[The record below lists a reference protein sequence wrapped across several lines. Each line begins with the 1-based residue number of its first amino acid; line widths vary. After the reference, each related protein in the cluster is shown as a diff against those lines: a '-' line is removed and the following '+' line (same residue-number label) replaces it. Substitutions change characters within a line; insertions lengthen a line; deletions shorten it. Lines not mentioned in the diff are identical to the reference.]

1 MIEHHAIG
9 KEKEVKQ
16 LLEKSLLHM
25 NASEIHNWMRYQ
37 FQAESMYCF
46 YVNNQLISVV
56 QMEDIE
62 LSIQNQKIAANQITM
77 AATHPDYR
85 QHGYFT
91 KLVNACLEQ
100 ASYNTIFTLCTCNFP
115 QLFIHYGFEVVSHT
129 KTYWASLSQ
138 IDLGNAQNVSHYQK
152 DMDLYPLYLTFI
164 SHFEGCHIYSK
175 EQFESRLHYALS
187 LNYEILILKKE
198 EKIHGFALVKNKD
211 QHIYIDV
218 IVYLDNLAVLDCLAY
233 LSQRKQ
239 SIAIT
244 IGQDER
250 IEKIASFNYP
260 RDKEATLVHVNQPKI
275 FQRLFQNQ
283 YKSGKEL
290 YDKLKKPTWNHF

>member
-198 EKIHGFALVKNKD
+198 KKIHGFALVKNKD